1 MQLEY
6 DLLYESYDHEGYCS
20 EEECIY
26 EVEQINKQVILT
38 NNYKTCLW
46 YYFVILKKHL
56 PMDVISIIINL
67 RLELINYTF
76 DKINYKDKDVTVN
89 FDCHDNIYEK
99 FFFGMYFTKN
109 KNKLKTILNRKPRGY
124 EYPSYYFQSIRPS
137 NVIHTH
143 EHRITIKKIRL
154 KYL

>member
-6 DLLYESYDHEGYCS
+6 DLLYESYDHEGCCS
-20 EEECIY
+20 EEECTY
-26 EVEQINKQVILT
+26 EAEQINKLIIIP

-56 PMDVISIIINL
+56 PMDVIYIILNL

-76 DKINYKDKDVTVN
+76 NKINYKDKDVTVN

-99 FFFGMYFTKN
+99 FFFKMYFTN
-109 KNKLKTILNRKPRGY
+109 NKLKTILNRKSRGY
-124 EYPSYYFQSIRPS
+124 EYHSYYCQSISPS
-137 NVIHTH
+137 NGLHTH